1 MMFDWEHYDDD
12 IMGIVATITAATI
25 LLGPLIGVS
34 EEGAVTGVV
43 ASDITEKERK
53 NISLKK
59 E

>member
-34 EEGAVTGVV
+34 EEGAVAGVV